1 MCSTKAIT
9 DQNTEEVCFKAS
21 LEDGEGRA
29 VTESERKRIPYL
41 DSREAKGTTTMLFSF
56 EEGNAKGSVIRRRA
70 QRPRRDVDLDKFS
83 QVLRGSAS
91 DDLVAE
97 ANYFVFNYLFYGKPV
112 QLLEKRFGVFCSTR
126 IKDEFGCRVLHLL
139 EWFDDHLWITYQ

>member
-9 DQNTEEVCFKAS
+9 GQNTEEVCFKAS

-41 DSREAKGTTTMLFSF
+41 DSREAKGTTTMLFCF
-56 EEGNAKGSVIRRRA
+56 EEGDVKDSDIRRRA

-83 QVLRGSAS
+83 Q
-91 DDLVAE
+91 D
-97 ANYFVFNYLFYGKPV
+97 
-112 QLLEKRFGVFCSTR
+112 ST
-126 IKDEFGCRVLHLL
+126 EG
-139 EWFDDHLWITYQ
+139 